1 MEALKGR
8 LKKNENGEN
17 KSKKKKSN
25 LEITEFVLINC
36 NVVNNSY

>member
-1 MEALKGR
+1 MVKT
-8 LKKNENGEN
+8 
-17 KSKKKKSN
+17 SQKKKSN